1 MDVKGEVLL
10 QLFNK
15 RKLRNGTKTYLAQFF
30 FSIYSQ
36 IKKIRVKVCLYRK
49 RMQLGGVREEMV

>member
-15 RKLRNGTKTYLAQFF
+15 SKLRNGTKTFLERKN
-30 FSIYSQ
+30 FSVYSQ
-36 IKKIRVKVCLYRK
+36 IKKIRV
-49 RMQLGGVREEMV
+49 